1 MPDYG
6 LAYSLAMSWSSMLA
20 GFSSAMWPLMRYRR
34 EALSEAA
41 AAPLAD
47 SSEAADTGIGAAAAA
62 RQRVGATDPQAED
75 DRDYEAVVRLNV

>member
-6 LAYSLAMSWSSMLA
+6 LAYSLAMSWISMLA

-41 AAPLAD
+41 DA
-47 SSEAADTGIGAAAAA
+47 GIGAAAAA